1 MHIIKEEKGKWK
13 GAYTMKNIENGLQQI
28 KEQSDNVLSAIRVFG
43 YAVEFLNHMSEIS
56 DERKLA
62 VIGRNIVEG
71 MECLV
76 DYQQKI
82 IGQIDELVKVA
93 GQA

>member
-1 MHIIKEEKGKWK
+1 MN
-13 GAYTMKNIENGLQQI
+13 NIENGLQQI

-71 MECLV
+71 MECLIV
-76 DYQQKI
+76 YQQDI
-82 IGQIDELVKVA
+82 VNRIDELVKAVEEMEEPA
-93 GQA
+93 

>member
-1 MHIIKEEKGKWK
+1 
-13 GAYTMKNIENGLQQI
+13 MKNIENGLQQI
-28 KEQSDNVLSAIRVFG
+28 REQSDNVLSAIHVFR

-56 DERKLA
+56 DEKKLG
-62 VIGRNIVEG
+62 VIANDIVEG

-76 DYQQKI
+76 DYQRRI
-82 IGQIDELVKVA
+82 IRQIDELVKDA